1 MSEMKRGISLIISF
15 LMLFMFT
22 VTAFG
27 EEQKQEEASGAPE
40 MHGKSAVLMEYE
52 TGTVLFEQNKD
63 EALPPASVTKIMTMA
78 LVLEQVET
86 GKIKME
92 DMVTTSEN
100 ARHMGGTKIYLETGE
115 QMSVYE
121 MMMAVAVASAND
133 AAVALGEHVS
143 GGSEDA
149 FVELMNAK
157 AKELGMNHTTFQ
169 NPSGL
174 PDDGHLTSAY
184 DIALMSRYL
193 LSFEQAKEFIATNI
207 YPIREGEREYKM
219 RNSNE
224 LIRSYDGCIGI
235 KTGYTAD
242 AGYCLSSAATRNG
255 LTLIAVVMGEEQA
268 KVRNQDCEA
277 LLDYGFAN
285 FELFQPKAEAISVD
299 PIPVSKGAER
309 NVEVQVPAMDLPAKV
324 VKKGETPTV
333 EQKVTVDERL
343 HAPVLKGQ
351 KVGEVSFTI
360 DGEELASFD
369 LTVKQEVKKRG
380 FLISFSML
388 LKEIFG

>member
-1 MSEMKRGISLIISF
+1 
-15 LMLFMFT
+15 MLPHRVIHT
-22 VTAFG
+22 
-27 EEQKQEEASGAPE
+27 
-40 MHGKSAVLMEYE
+40 
-52 TGTVLFEQNKD
+52 
-63 EALPPASVTKIMTMA
+63 
-78 LVLEQVET
+78 
-86 GKIKME
+86 
-92 DMVTTSEN
+92 
-100 ARHMGGTKIYLETGE
+100 
-115 QMSVYE
+115 
-121 MMMAVAVASAND
+121 
-133 AAVALGEHVS
+133 
-143 GGSEDA
+143 
-149 FVELMNAK
+149 EL
-157 AKELGMNHTTFQ
+157 
-169 NPSGL
+169 S
-174 PDDGHLTSAY
+174 DDGHLTSAY

-380 FLISFSML
+380 FLVSFSML

>member
-1 MSEMKRGISLIISF
+1 MRGTKRGISLALSV
-15 LMLFMFT
+15 LMMLVT
-22 VTAFG
+22 VTTAFG
-27 EEQKQEEASGAPE
+27 EEQSGENASGAPE

-78 LVLEQVET
+78 LVLEQVEAGT
-86 GKIKME
+86 IKME

-121 MMMAVAVASAND
+121 MMMSVAVASAND
-133 AAVALGEHVS
+133 AAVALGEHVA
-143 GGSEDA
+143 GGSEEA
-149 FVELMNAK
+149 FVEMMNAK
-157 AKELGMNHTTFQ
+157 AKELGMENTTFQ

-193 LSFEQAKEFIATNI
+193 LSFDQAQEFIATNI

-224 LIRSYDGCIGI
+224 LIRSYEGCIGI

-242 AGYCLSSAATRNG
+242 AGYCLSAAATRDG
-255 LTLIAVVMGEEQA
+255 LTLIAVVMGVDQA
-268 KVRNQDCEA
+268 KVRNEDCEA

-285 FELFQPKAEAISVD
+285 FDLFRPTADPVTVD
-299 PIPVSKGAER
+299 PIPVSRGAER
-309 NVEVQVPAMDLPAKV
+309 TVEVEVPEITLPAKV
-324 VKKGETPTV
+324 VKKGQTPTV
-333 EQKVTVDERL
+333 EQKVTVDEKL

-360 DGEELASFD
+360 DGEELATFD
-369 LTVKQEVKKRG
+369 LTVKQGVEKRG
-380 FLISFSML
+380 FLVSFRML
-388 LKEIFG
+388 LKAIFG

>member
-1 MSEMKRGISLIISF
+1 MRGIKRGVAMMLSA
-15 LMLFMFT
+15 LMLFVS
-22 VTAFG
+22 VTAVCA
-27 EEQKQEEASGAPE
+27 EEQTSEDPSGVPE

-52 TGTVLFEQNKD
+52 TGKVLFEQNKD

-78 LVLEQVET
+78 LVLEQVEA

-121 MMMAVAVASAND
+121 MMMSVALASAND
-133 AAVALGEHVS
+133 AAVALGEHVA

-149 FVELMNAK
+149 FVEMMNAK
-157 AKELGMNHTTFQ
+157 AKELGMEHTTFK

-193 LSFEQAKEFIATNI
+193 LSFDQAQEFIATNI
-207 YPIREGEREYKM
+207 YPIREGENEYKM

-224 LIRSYDGCIGI
+224 LIRSYEGCIGI
-235 KTGYTAD
+235 KTGYTED
-242 AGYCLSSAATRNG
+242 AGYCLSAAATRNG
-255 LTLIAVVMGEEQA
+255 ITLIAVVMGEEQA

-277 LLDYGFAN
+277 LLDYGFDHY
-285 FELFQPKAEAISVD
+285 ELFTPQVEDVTVD
-299 PIPVSKGAER
+299 PISVVKGTQQT
-309 NVEVQVPAMDLPAKV
+309 VEVEIPEMTLSPLV
-324 VKKGETPTV
+324 VKKGQTPV
-333 EQKVTVDERL
+333 IEQKVTVDPQL
-343 HAPVLKGQ
+343 HAPVVKGQ
-351 KVGEVSFTI
+351 KVGEVSFTA
-360 DGEELASFD
+360 DGEEIASFD
-369 LTVKQEVKKRG
+369 LTVKKAVEKRG
-380 FLISFSML
+380 FLASFCML
-388 LKEIFG
+388 LREIFG